1 MRVQLIS
8 NINLHLYKT
17 FPNIK
22 DIVVPKA
29 DTLILAGNI
38 CFVKHHF
45 FLTFFQKLS
54 PMFKNIIY
62 IFGPNEYY
70 CMSDLQMET
79 TLALETYARD
89 MLSDLSNVH
98 ILQQEHIKINN
109 IVFFGCTL
117 WSYISKRDLV
127 IKTHP
132 LVQNSFVRH
141 GTKILL
147 NPIITNKLYLTH
159 KIWLER
165 MIDTFALSTIVPITY
180 TLPSFQALE
189 EKFTFLTK
197 SNYGNCDRLAALS
210 DAWCSGVGKITKIVD
225 VDRTPLYINPY
236 IKGEPNEFIFLV

>member
-117 WSYISKRDLV
+117 WSYIYKRDLV

>member
-109 IVFFGCTL
+109 IVFLGCTL

-165 MIDTFALSTIVPITY
+165 
-180 TLPSFQALE
+180 
-189 EKFTFLTK
+189 
-197 SNYGNCDRLAALS
+197 
-210 DAWCSGVGKITKIVD
+210 
-225 VDRTPLYINPY
+225 
-236 IKGEPNEFIFLV
+236 

>member
-1 MRVQLIS
+1 
-8 NINLHLYKT
+8 
-17 FPNIK
+17 
-22 DIVVPKA
+22 
-29 DTLILAGNI
+29 
-38 CFVKHHF
+38 
-45 FLTFFQKLS
+45 
-54 PMFKNIIY
+54 MFKNIIY